1 MSRHQHLALVVDD
14 QVAAL
19 DAVRPVLRSLRHAY
33 HHARTQVEAEALL
46 ERERYCYVLLDL
58 EFPADD
64 DCVARIETGF
74 NFLADL
80 RTRFGREELPV
91 IVTTAHE
98 KGAEYPIRALQLNA
112 NDFAQKANDGHE
124 PLDVKIRRILER
136 TCPPG
141 GHPEPAPSAAH
152 RLHFHG
158 DCRRRRYRLEFDE
171 REVYVRLTTFT
182 ILWRLATALHRS
194 PPGWVAGRTLNPG
207 NYHNALARLREDLR
221 DRADFAGELIE
232 GDGHGGFRLATEVA
246 VTHDPDAMAANHP
259 GLLAG

>member
-1 MSRHQHLALVVDD
+1 MSRHRHLALVIDD

-19 DAVRPVLRSLRHAY
+19 DAVRPVLRSLRHDY
-33 HHARTQVEAEALL
+33 HHARTQAEAEALL
-46 ERERYCYVLLDL
+46 EGERYCYVLLDL

-80 RTRFGREELPV
+80 RTRFAREELPV

-98 KGAEYPIRALQLNA
+98 RGAEYPIRALQLNA
-112 NDFAQKANDGHE
+112 NDFAQKATDGHE

-141 GHPEPAPSAAH
+141 GRGAPPEPQGL

-158 DCRRRRYRLEFDE
+158 DCRRRRYRLDVDE

-182 ILWRLATALHRS
+182 ILWRLALALRRE
-194 PPGWVAGRTLNPG
+194 PPGWVPGRVLNPG

-221 DRADFAGELIE
+221 ERADVEDELIE
-232 GDGHGGFRLATEVA
+232 GDGHGGFRLATDVA
-246 VTHDPDAMAANHP
+246 ISHDPDAMAANHP
-259 GLLAG
+259 GLLAS